1 LQLSL
6 APEGSLIAQIKV
18 PFALQDKVLKA
29 HWLDVDVGKIIK
41 KVNQGVETYFHVL
54 NDGLMS
60 ISRQIYLPD
69 DKALKEE
76 VL

>member
-1 LQLSL
+1 M
-6 APEGSLIAQIKV
+6 
-18 PFALQDKVLKA
+18 
-29 HWLDVDVGKIIK
+29 DVNVGKIIK

-54 NDGLMS
+54 NDGLMA

-69 DKALKEE
+69 GKALKEE